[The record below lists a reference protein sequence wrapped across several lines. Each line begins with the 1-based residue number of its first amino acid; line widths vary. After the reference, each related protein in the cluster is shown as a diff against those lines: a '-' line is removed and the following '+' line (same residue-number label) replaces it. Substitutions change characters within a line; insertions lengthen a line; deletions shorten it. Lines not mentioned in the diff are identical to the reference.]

1 MRFNRDADGKSF
13 GRLRCAIVIVIL
25 LASRPAL
32 AESLNADAARGFVVG
47 KLFAFN
53 CFDGSRGA
61 GRIYGDG
68 SVVGTIQFQG
78 VGPVEWVS
86 LPSGTLKV
94 KGEAVCASLDRLP
107 IEPCFNLN
115 RIDDQSFRGSIF
127 WPAKEW
133 ALPPPLRIRPA
144 MPACCICN
152 ASPPCPQDSADD
164 ALGMVIFGPLSDQD
178 RPTRKMLAG
187 PRVSTALANIRRNQ
201 PVAAR
206 WIKRG
211 LPRKPRCVVWA
222 ALQSNEGHSS

>member
-1 MRFNRDADGKSF
+1 MIA
-13 GRLRCAIVIVIL
+13 RCTIVIAIL
-25 LASRPAL
+25 LAFRPAA

-94 KGEAVCASLDRLP
+94 KGEAVCASLNRLP

-115 RIDDQSFRGSIF
+115 RIDDQSFRGSISGLDF
-127 WPAKEW
+127 AYCDFS
-133 ALPPPLRIRPA
+133 RRVRVTDRRPR
-144 MPACCICN
+144 P
-152 ASPPCPQDSADD
+152 
-164 ALGMVIFGPLSDQD
+164 GPLSLK
-178 RPTRKMLAG
+178 PTA
-187 PRVSTALANIRRNQ
+187 
-201 PVAAR
+201 
-206 WIKRG
+206 W
-211 LPRKPRCVVWA
+211 
-222 ALQSNEGHSS
+222 